1 MQKLIAGIREFQR
14 RLTPEARARFER
26 LAYTQTPD
34 CLFIAC
40 SDSRVVPSL
49 VASTDP
55 GDLFVVRNVGNIVPT
70 LDSAP
75 ERAAVEFSLMA
86 LGVRDVIVCG
96 HSNCGAMRAALDR
109 SLAPDAPHLQ
119 GWLDQVRPSISRL
132 DLHGPGAD
140 LPLHDRLSQLNVLQQ
155 LDHLRSFPEVRERIA
170 AGTLAVHGWWF
181 DIGRAEVQV
190 YQEES
195 GRFEPIC

>member
-1 MQKLIAGIREFQR
+1 MQKLINGIREFQR
-14 RLTPEARARFER
+14 RLTPEGRARFER
-26 LAYTQTPD
+26 LAEVQTPD
-34 CLFIAC
+34 CLFVAC

-55 GDLFVVRNVGNIVPT
+55 GDLFVIRNVGNIVPT

-75 ERAAVEFSLMA
+75 ERAAVEFALISLK
-86 LGVRDVIVCG
+86 VRDIVVCG

-119 GWLDQVRPSISRL
+119 GWLDQVRPSIDRL
-132 DLHGPGAD
+132 DSSPD
-140 LPLHDRLSQLNVLQQ
+140 MSLPLHDRLSQQNVLQQ
-155 LDHLRSFPEVRERIA
+155 LDHLRSFPEVQERLQ
-170 AGTLAVHGWWF
+170 AGTVRIHGWWF

-190 YQEES
+190 YDE
-195 GRFEPIC
+195 GARRFVPIC